1 MSRAVFLDRDGVLN
15 VKLPENRYVRSWE
28 EFTFRDGVVEAL
40 RMLRAR
46 GYLLI
51 VVTNQRGIGRGM
63 MSEDDLAEVHRR
75 MRSELAKEGVKL
87 DTVLHCPHNIEE
99 NCRCRKPRPGML
111 AEAIGLHGVD
121 PARSFIVGDSESDL
135 AAGRAVGV
143 AGILVADDGI
153 SAPEGCRRV
162 ATLLEAARLITGAE
176 KE

>member
-40 RMLRAR
+40 RMLRAG

-51 VVTNQRGIGRGM
+51 VVTNQRGIGRGL
-63 MSEDDLAEVHRR
+63 MSEEDLAGVHRR
-75 MRSELAKEGVKL
+75 MSSELAKEGVIL
-87 DTVLHCPHNIEE
+87 DAVLHCPHDVGE

-111 AEAIGLHGVD
+111 EEAIALHDVD
-121 PARSFIVGDSESDL
+121 PARSYIVGDSESDL

-143 AGILVADDGI
+143 AGILVADEGVPV
-153 SAPEGCRRV
+153 PEGCSRA
-162 ATLLEAARLITGAE
+162 ATLLEAARLIAGTG
-176 KE
+176 KS